1 MFYWHGSISEFDY
14 HHDKCCAALLLLC
27 HHCQSCCPLVAS
39 SGSKG
44 FHYEG
49 CKQGQVVFH
58 FFLWTK
64 VGWPVF
70 RGMNSDRNTLWLDR
84 RRSPKLRAFFV
95 LEALCFFLGW
105 CLPWFWMNFN
115 QLTEKVWTFCSCSS
129 QCPGMRRKILKK
141 TRINFGRGQME
152 FVFGEFSLATSPGRA
167 QTFGQSKSL
176 PLETGRTIRTI
187 YGLFTLPISMD
198 WDGKQTIGNNWKSK
212 QRIDYFIFLDLMDN
226 RMISIQ

>member
-1 MFYWHGSISEFDY
+1 MKD
-14 HHDKCCAALLLLC
+14 
-27 HHCQSCCPLVAS
+27 AS
-39 SGSKG
+39 KDRS
-44 FHYEG
+44 
-49 CKQGQVVFH
+49 
-58 FFLWTK
+58 FFIFFCEQRLA
-64 VGWPVF
+64 
-70 RGMNSDRNTLWLDR
+70 DQ
-84 RRSPKLRAFFV
+84 FFV
-95 LEALCFFLGW
+95 AWIQIETPCDWTGEEVQSWGRFSCWKRCVFFLGW